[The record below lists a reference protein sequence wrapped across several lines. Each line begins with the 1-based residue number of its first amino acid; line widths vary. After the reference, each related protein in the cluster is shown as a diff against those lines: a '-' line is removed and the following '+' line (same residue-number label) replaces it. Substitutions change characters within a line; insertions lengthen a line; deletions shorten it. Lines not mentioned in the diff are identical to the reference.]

1 MKDRAYI
8 YADNAA
14 TTKLAPE
21 ALDAMMPFLTDDYGN
36 PSSLYSFSRSSK
48 KAIEESRAII
58 AKCINAIPEEIVFTC
73 GGTESDNWAIKNFV
87 HADIHPSRNIIISP
101 IEHHAIFYSCR
112 EAATFSNYT
121 ITAVPVDKSGKIILP
136 IYEIEVAKH
145 PDAISIMLANNEI
158 GTIENIAQLA
168 GIAHK
173 QDIPFHT
180 DAVQAIGHIPVD
192 VKELG
197 VDMMSAS
204 AHKFNGP
211 KGIGFLYVKQ
221 NTPLVPFM
229 NGGEQEAG
237 RRAGTE
243 NVAAIVGMAM
253 ALKINC
259 ERMLENYA
267 KLEKMTDAFRSIISK
282 EIPCAIFNGDT
293 INRLP
298 GHISLSLPN
307 ITSEGLM
314 HILDLRGIAVST
326 GAACNSSSTE
336 ISHVLK
342 AINLPDDLARGT
354 IRITFGA
361 DNMEE
366 DAEITA
372 TEIVR
377 CYKKM
382 QNR

>member
-1 MKDRAYI
+1 MKDHAYI

-21 ALDAMMPFLTDDYGN
+21 ALDAMMPFLTNDYGN
-36 PSSLYSFSRSSK
+36 PSSLYSLSRSSK
-48 KAIEESRAII
+48 KALEESRAII
-58 AKCINAIPEEIVFTC
+58 AECINADPEEIVFTC

-87 HADIHPSRNIIISP
+87 HSDIHRSRNIIISR
-101 IEHHAIFYSCR
+101 IEHHAVFYSCR
-112 EAATFSNYT
+112 EAATFSDYT
-121 ITAVPVDKSGKIILP
+121 ITAIPVDKEGKIILP
-136 IYEIEVAKH
+136 TYEISVAKR
-145 PDAISIMLANNEI
+145 PDGISIMLANNEI
-158 GTIENIAQLA
+158 GTIENIAQLVE
-168 GIAHK
+168 IAHK
-173 QDIPFHT
+173 QNIPFHT

-192 VKELG
+192 VKTLG

-221 NTPLVPFM
+221 DTPLIPFM

-243 NVAAIVGMAM
+243 NVAGIVGMAA
-253 ALKINC
+253 ALKLNC
-259 ERMLENYA
+259 ERMVENNK
-267 KLEKMTDAFRSIISK
+267 KLERMTDTFHSIVS
-282 EIPCAIFNGDT
+282 ESLPCAVFNGAFSDR
-293 INRLP
+293 IP
-298 GHISLSLPN
+298 GHISLSLPG

-336 ISHVLK
+336 ISHVLN
-342 AINLPDDLARGT
+342 AIGLPDDLARGT

-361 DNMEE
+361 DNAEE
-366 DAEITA
+366 EASLVANEI
-372 TEIVR
+372 IK
-377 CYKKM
+377 CYKKLLV
-382 QNR
+382 